1 MDLIYTDK
9 NGIDVDMLPTYK
21 LDMAYGR
28 DENNFEVTI
37 AIEDHC
43 CEPECRIYMGD
54 SDDGKNQ
61 WTEIGGIIDAIKLN
75 TESGDI
81 TYSGRTWHGI
91 MEGKVLCP
99 DAGQDYLILS
109 GEANTVLDMLI
120 KRMNLED
127 MFEVSDVD
135 SGIIITSYQ
144 MDRYVA
150 GYTGIRK
157 MLKNANAKLKMH
169 YKEGKVEMQAIP
181 LIDYSKDEEWDST
194 QISATVSKNDI
205 PVNHII
211 CLGKGE
217 LKERKVIHL
226 YQDSRGNIS
235 KTQSYFGIQEITDI
249 YDNANTES
257 EQELEEKG
265 REKLEDAYAAAN
277 SMEVTFKSNEIYD
290 IGDYVGTTERYTGI
304 KIREEI
310 TKKIIKVNSNGISV
324 ECQIGE

>member
-1 MDLIYTDK
+1 
-9 NGIDVDMLPTYK
+9 
-21 LDMAYGR
+21 
-28 DENNFEVTI
+28 
-37 AIEDHC
+37 
-43 CEPECRIYMGD
+43 
-54 SDDGKNQ
+54 
-61 WTEIGGIIDAIKLN
+61 
-75 TESGDI
+75 
-81 TYSGRTWHGI
+81 
-91 MEGKVLCP
+91 
-99 DAGQDYLILS
+99 
-109 GEANTVLDMLI
+109 
-120 KRMNLED
+120 
-127 MFEVSDVD
+127 
-135 SGIIITSYQ
+135 
-144 MDRYVA
+144 
-150 GYTGIRK
+150 

-226 YQDSRGNIS
+226 FQDSRGNIS

>member
-99 DAGQDYLILS
+99 DAGQDYLTLS
-109 GEANTVLDMLI
+109 GEANTVLDTLI

-135 SGIIITSYQ
+135 SGIIIASYQ
-144 MDRYVA
+144 MDRYIA

-226 YQDSRGNIS
+226 FQDSRGNIS
-235 KTQSYFGIQEITDI
+235 KTQSY
-249 YDNANTES
+249 
-257 EQELEEKG
+257 
-265 REKLEDAYAAAN
+265 
-277 SMEVTFKSNEIYD
+277 
-290 IGDYVGTTERYTGI
+290 
-304 KIREEI
+304 
-310 TKKIIKVNSNGISV
+310 
-324 ECQIGE
+324 